1 MKFQKPTRFDILL
14 VLWII
19 VPIILFFISN
29 SLLYHTMTGAEGLK
43 NIILSIILKTVTGIA
58 LAVPMFITE
67 INIFRIT
74 DLKKSKIVS
83 FGLIF
88 LTAVVPL
95 TVFILV
101 TNSRLDEQHY
111 IRKQQNVFADYITLF
126 QCISDLSNDDYEE
139 FTINNVYI
147 KKHRHSS
154 PSGRGGSSYRYEYTA
169 TFYNGKSKVAEMQI
183 SPEDTEDLNNLP
195 YGFDTTVT
203 VYKKSGF
210 LRSVRPSVDFGKDE
224 SYEHFFTISIDDDK
238 IIYEK
243 NIDIDIKNL
252 TWSGFK
258 KNQNYDIHNS
268 LFGINADGE
277 KKSLDADYIGTL
289 CSEVC
294 LYGTVDGQYRR
305 LSNVLTE

>member
-1 MKFQKPTRFDILL
+1 
-14 VLWII
+14 
-19 VPIILFFISN
+19 
-29 SLLYHTMTGAEGLK
+29 MTGAEGLK

-58 LAVPMFITE
+58 FAVPMFVIG
-67 INIFRIT
+67 INIIKGFKI
-74 DLKKSKIVS
+74 SKFAY

-88 LTAVVPL
+88 LTTVLPL
-95 TVFILV
+95 TVFITL
-101 TNSRLDEQHY
+101 TNSRLDEHHY
-111 IRKQQNVFADYITLF
+111 IRKQRNVFADYITLF
-126 QCISDLSNDDYEE
+126 QCISDLESDDYEE
-139 FTINNVYI
+139 FTVNDVYI
-147 KKHRHSS
+147 NKHRHFS
-154 PSGRGGSSYRYEYTA
+154 PSGRGGGSSYHYEYTA
-169 TFYNGKSKVAEMQI
+169 TFYNDKSKVVEMQI
-183 SPEDTEDLNNLP
+183 SSEDTEDLNNLP

-277 KKSLDADYIGTL
+277 KNSLDADYIGTL

-305 LSNVLTE
+305 LSNILTKEDY